1 MVKEVAREWSILLL
15 LEHALEIPKAEGAP
29 HGLPC
34 QDAINEKGE
43 IIPKD
48 RPMHDLSFTG
58 CLSGTSINSRID
70 EEELLPTNY
79 GHMHRRCLHNT
90 LPAKGANQEDPH
102 AEG

>member
-1 MVKEVAREWSILLL
+1 MPLLYNKMVKEVARGWSIPLLP
-15 LEHALEIPKAEGAP
+15 EHALEIPKAEGAP

-34 QDAINEKGE
+34 QDTINEKGE

-70 EEELLPTNY
+70 EEELLATHQLWPY
-79 GHMHRRCLHNT
+79 
-90 LPAKGANQEDPH
+90 A
-102 AEG
+102 